1 MVGGMAEGAEVRE
14 TELSEDLLASDDD
27 EFDDSALS
35 AIPESEHFEGS

>member
-14 TELSEDLLASDDD
+14 TELSEDLVS